1 MLAFD
6 LRTPLAETVS
16 ETEMVGTQVFKVVY
30 AGSVVLLE
38 SSRLEGLYSTQDSI
52 RILSMGS
59 EGFIDLVLRP
69 RVSVW
74 SLLSLGITYM
84 C

>member
-38 SSRLEGLYSTQDSI
+38 SSRLEGLYSTQVSI

-59 EGFIDLVLRP
+59 EGFIDLGLRP

-74 SLLSLGITYM
+74 SLLSLGVTYM

>member
-38 SSRLEGLYSTQDSI
+38 SSRLEGLYSTQVSI

-59 EGFIDLVLRP
+59 EGFIDLGLRP

>member
-38 SSRLEGLYSTQDSI
+38 SSRLEGLYSTQVSI
-52 RILSMGS
+52 RILSMGL
-59 EGFIDLVLRP
+59 EGFIDLGLRP

-74 SLLSLGITYM
+74 SLLSLGVTYM